1 MKEVLELT
9 AEYVQRTLRLLTGWP
24 IKMASKFSDSA
35 KAGLAVV
42 PDLEMRLDEYK
53 KGRDVLTHG
62 APAAIFVHA
71 PIASSTPQTD
81 CDTALLMIQLYA
93 EAYGLATCW
102 NGLIQM
108 AAAGDHVRG
117 FTGLAEL
124 LKIPKG
130 HKCYAAMTVGIPAV
144 ALHSIPER
152 EVRNDLD
159 P

>member
-1 MKEVLELT
+1 
-9 AEYVQRTLRLLTGWP
+9 
-24 IKMASKFSDSA
+24 
-35 KAGLAVV
+35 
-42 PDLEMRLDEYK
+42 
-53 KGRDVLTHG
+53 
-62 APAAIFVHA
+62 
-71 PIASSTPQTD
+71 
-81 CDTALLMIQLYA
+81 MIQLYA

-130 HKCYAAMTVGIPAV
+130 HKCFAAMTVGIPAV

-152 EVRNDLD
+152 KVETTWIHNPVSTSTARRMI
-159 P
+159 